1 MRRTCSRVG
10 LPASLVCSLL
20 LRGLDIGNEDPT
32 EKETLLF
39 LLDDVKFGLDRLAD
53 MLPPLADTVQVE
65 TG

>member
-1 MRRTCSRVG
+1 MLQVG

-20 LRGLDIGNEDPT
+20 LRGLDTGNDDPT